1 MPLGKYAFYYGVT
14 TGFALALISLLSFI
28 PVVSP
33 VVGLVRFIAMILLT
47 MFFIRRYRDEFNDNR
62 LSGGEA
68 FRLTFLM
75 FLYVGII
82 AALFIGFQIKIAA
95 LGSSD
100 ELFTILQDTYA
111 DAGIDVSDQMI
122 SSAIALVPY
131 MAGIFALI
139 GHLIIG
145 AIVGAIYSSAFK
157 RETPSQDIPR
167 L

>member
-1 MPLGKYAFYYGVT
+1 MPLGKYASYYGVT

-47 MFFIRRYRDEFNDNR
+47 MFFVRRYRDEFNDNR

-68 FRLTFLM
+68 FRLTFL
-75 FLYVGII
+75 YIGII

-111 DAGIDVSDQMI
+111 EAGIDVSDQMI

-157 RETPSQDIPR
+157 REAPSQDIPR